1 MKVLLACTTYDGKS
15 YCTER
20 YLTAVSRLNYKTDK
34 LVVDTSDGA
43 DFFQRWHDQIPM
55 VRIDVK
61 GETPDRKIA
70 LGMEH
75 IRKYFLAGDWDFW
88 LCLEQDIIAPP
99 HTLDLM
105 LSYSRGVDFLAAPYK
120 HRTEDRMIEMCFGC
134 SLFSRRAAE
143 ISFADAPSDSHTDV
157 FWVQKL
163 TGLRA
168 TGLAPHLLKLVH
180 LNE

>member
-1 MKVLLACTTYDGKS
+1 M
-15 YCTER
+15 
-20 YLTAVSRLNYKTDK
+20 NYPTDK
-34 LVVDTSDGA
+34 LVVDTSDGT
-43 DFFQRWHDQIPM
+43 DYFELLKSQINA
-55 VRIDVK
+55 VHIDVS

-70 LGMEH
+70 LAMEY
-75 IRKYFLAGDWDFW
+75 IRLEFLKGDWEFW
-88 LCLEQDIIAPP
+88 LNLEADIIAPP
-99 HTLDLM
+99 HTLDMM
-105 LSYSRGVDFLAAPYK
+105 LSFARGVDFLAAPYK

-143 ISFADAPSDSHTDV
+143 VSFADAPSDSHTDV

-168 TGLAPHLLKLVH
+168 TGLPPHLLKLQH